1 MVRSARGRLILSL
14 DLNACKRSQKGHYCR
29 GLADILQ
36 QTTFD
41 ISHGNRPPARL
52 SRPWN
57 PELETAST
65 SDFWKNIHHMSL
77 NATTFENC
85 SSPTCEMSSNKS
97 DATLDQLKT
106 SESPPAEGDDHDA
119 PPEEPPMT
127 ARELIRATVDLM
139 HFLAL
144 VSYSAMFI
152 AVWAAIPIYHL
163 IFRWEPEKLPL
174 LFWLAAA
181 MLALLPVVQAP
192 QARLLQEPWAPEA
205 SIDHPPPPPVRNF
218 GTTLPLTVAFVL
230 TRM

>member
-1 MVRSARGRLILSL
+1 M
-14 DLNACKRSQKGHYCR
+14 
-29 GLADILQ
+29 
-36 QTTFD
+36 
-41 ISHGNRPPARL
+41 
-52 SRPWN
+52 
-57 PELETAST
+57 TAT
-65 SDFWKNIHHMSL
+65 SDFWKNFNHKSSL

-85 SSPTCEMSSNKS
+85 SSTTCEISSNKS

-119 PPEEPPMT
+119 SPEDPPMT
-127 ARELIRATVDLM
+127 AREWIRATVELM

-163 IFRWEPEKLPL
+163 IFRWEPQKLPL

-205 SIDHPPPPPVRNF
+205 SIDLPPPVRC
-218 GTTLPLTVAFVL
+218 TTLSCRPLL
-230 TRM
+230 SCLR